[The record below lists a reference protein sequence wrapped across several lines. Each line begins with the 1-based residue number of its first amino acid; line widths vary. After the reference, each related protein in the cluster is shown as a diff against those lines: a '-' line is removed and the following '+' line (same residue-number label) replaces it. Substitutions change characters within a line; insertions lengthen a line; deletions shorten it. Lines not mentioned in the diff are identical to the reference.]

1 MPTRKFN
8 RSPTTAYEQSQMV
21 EEYSP
26 ATLALREACTN
37 TKSPRLSASRSPTL
51 RQTKSAFQLSSSS
64 SSSSLSTSPR
74 NSSSSS
80 SSGFFGW
87 TRWYRGLDSEKVVD
101 QDAKEP
107 AEVQEVVV
115 SDEVTNLIKEALR
128 KRKELLG
135 LDEEE
140 EGRRL
145 STTEGQYDEF
155 EWPEHFPISGGGGTE
170 INESNRTSVSS
181 SSWNRT
187 SLPSL
192 DLDDFSSSFDYSP
205 PRSRSALADSS
216 TTSNLRSTQSN
227 VTLKAPQLL
236 RRVSSSSSILNT
248 SVELPPQNPYSPS
261 ASPTLS
267 CDDFT
272 LSPTLLSFST
282 SSLSSESTSR
292 SSSTIT
298 STTSAF
304 SSVSSSTSASAHS
317 DSSFRSKFSSLRKA
331 ASSAAL
337 NFFNPKERE
346 DQPPPVPPL
355 HSATASVLL
364 RDVLLKHDQ
373 STPDSP
379 SPPLPSHPFYQPRT
393 PVKQPFDHS
402 IDSDSY
408 DLDSPSSAFP
418 PFDPFTNFDSSSP
431 TKSTSFPP
439 TPLSPQPR
447 VLAKQRS
454 FIDPKTRS
462 LRTAPSL
469 LCTPPTPDKTDNKDG
484 IHSAETGEEGSSGG
498 DEDSDEMGFGTRSK
512 GRSRRKR
519 GKRKSRSAR
528 NLRNQ
533 EQEI

>member
-1 MPTRKFN
+1 MPSGGLN
-8 RSPTTAYEQSQMV
+8 RSQETAYEQSQTM
-21 EEYSP
+21 EGYSA
-26 ATLALREACTN
+26 ATIALREACTN
-37 TKSPRLSASRSPTL
+37 TKSPRLSSSRSSTL

-64 SSSSLSTSPR
+64 SSPR
-74 NSSSSS
+74 INSNNSSSS

-87 TRWYRGLDSEKVVD
+87 TRWYRGLDTEKAFEA
-101 QDAKEP
+101 DAIEGGQI
-107 AEVQEVVV
+107 EEVVV
-115 SDEVTNLIKEALR
+115 SDEVTNMFKEALR
-128 KRKELLG
+128 KRKELRRQ
-135 LDEEE
+135 DEEE
-140 EGRRL
+140 D
-145 STTEGQYDEF
+145 SNAEGQYDEF
-155 EWPEHFPISGGGGTE
+155 EWPEHFPISGGGGGE
-170 INESNRTSVSS
+170 GPNGINESNRTSVSS
-181 SSWNRT
+181 NSWNRT

-192 DLDDFSSSFDYSP
+192 DLDDFSSSFEYSP
-205 PRSRSALADSS
+205 PRNRTALTDS
-216 TTSNLRSTQSN
+216 TVTSNLRSTQSN

-248 SVELPPQNPYSPS
+248 SVQLPPQNPHSPS

-298 STTSAF
+298 STTSA
-304 SSVSSSTSASAHS
+304 SSSISSSTSASAQS
-317 DSSFRSKFSSLRKA
+317 DTSFRSKFSSLRKA

-346 DQPPPVPPL
+346 DLIPPVPPL
-355 HSATASVLL
+355 PSATASVLL

-379 SPPLPSHPFYQPRT
+379 SPPLPSHPFYQSRP
-393 PVKQPFDHS
+393 PAQPFDHS
-402 IDSDSY
+402 TDSDSY
-408 DLDSPSSAFP
+408 DLESPSSAFP
-418 PFDPFTNFDSSSP
+418 PFDPFTTFDSP

-469 LCTPPTPDKTDNKDG
+469 LCTPPTPDKTDRDG
-484 IHSAETGEEGSSGG
+484 NITGTGEEGSSGG
-498 DEDSDEMGFGTRSK
+498 DDDSDETGMEGRSK

-528 NLRNQ
+528 NLKNQ
-533 EQEI
+533 GYET